1 MMPPPTAEPAPAAT
15 RPPAAGS
22 ARTGVRDRTIGVASV
37 TAVVIVWWAVARLG
51 LVNPL
56 LLAGPDAVASSA
68 ISLTLSGLLPTH
80 IAVSM
85 GRVLVGF
92 FAAFVVALPLGTL
105 IGMSRTVRAAV
116 NPLIELV
123 RPIPP
128 IAMIP
133 LAILWLGIGETS
145 KYSIIGY
152 GAFFPIL
159 LSTVAGFAAI
169 DPVHV
174 RAALT
179 LGASRWQIFRY
190 IILMSAFP
198 NIVVGA
204 RLGMGMAF
212 IVLVASE
219 LIAASSGL
227 GFLIMDARAP
237 FRTDWLFVGMI
248 TMGLLGYLL
257 NQGLVRLERRVLRW
271 RIGPD
276 QELRL

>member
-179 LGASRWQIFRY
+179 QTQVSRSRSGIP
-190 IILMSAFP
+190 ILSQLPLIGRLFSQTDTIERKQDLLILITP
-198 NIVVGA
+198 HIVDEGEV
-204 RLGMGMAF
+204 
-212 IVLVASE
+212 
-219 LIAASSGL
+219 
-227 GFLIMDARAP
+227 
-237 FRTDWLFVGMI
+237 
-248 TMGLLGYLL
+248 
-257 NQGLVRLERRVLRW
+257 VR
-271 RIGPD
+271 PSKP
-276 QELRL
+276 